1 MLISL
6 KQTEIETALKSHVS
20 ETMAGLD
27 LSVYDVNIKL
37 IAGRSGNGLRAE
49 IDLVPL
55 GTTAPEVNEATEND
69 APTPAAE
76 ASEESEEQV
85 VELFDFDD
93 D

>member
-6 KQTEIETALKSHVS
+6 QQDEIEVALKNHVS

-49 IDLVPL
+49 IDLAPL
-55 GTTAPEVNEATEND
+55 NPTGSAPTAEND
-69 APTPAAE
+69 ATSPAAE
-76 ASEESEEQV
+76 VVEETPEQV
-85 VELFDFDD
+85 VEPFDFDD

>member
-6 KQTEIETALKSHVS
+6 QQYEIEVALKNHVS

-37 IAGRSGNGLRAE
+37 IAGRGGNGLRAE
-49 IDLVPL
+49 IGLAPL
-55 GTTAPEVNEATEND
+55 NPTGPAPPTEND
-69 APTPAAE
+69 ATSPAAV
-76 ASEESEEQV
+76 V
-85 VELFDFDD
+85 VEETPELVVDTFDFDD